1 MWRRLILSCLA
12 SLLSLTT
19 LSCHRADLAR
29 TVIDNPAP
37 PHQQV
42 AQAVAPVKPLI
53 LGVNQGERR
62 RRRFA
67 VSAPNF
73 ILKVDPQNGGSRDIT
88 MGYEDLPPGGVIP
101 PHWHKMAD
109 EILFI
114 HRGSGVVE
122 LGDEKEAFTEG
133 ATIFIPKDVRVT
145 VRNTGSGPLSVAF
158 FFSKPGFETF
168 LREMSAL
175 EGESFVPLS
184 PQELRAIRKRHEWHT
199 VYEDP

>member
-1 MWRRLILSCLA
+1 MLLA
-12 SLLSLTT
+12 TV
-19 LSCHRADLAR
+19 SCHRTGLDGTGIHNAGASQH
-29 TVIDNPAP
+29 PA
-37 PHQQV
+37 
-42 AQAVAPVKPLI
+42 AQAVGPAKPLI
-53 LGVNQGERR
+53 LGVDEGERR

-67 VSAPNF
+67 VSAPSF

-122 LGDEKEAFTEG
+122 LGDQKKAFTEG

-168 LREMSAL
+168 LRDMSVL
-175 EGESFVPLS
+175 DGEAFVPLS
-184 PQELRAIRKRHEWHT
+184 AEELRAIRKRHEWHT
-199 VYEDP
+199 VYEQP

>member
-1 MWRRLILSCLA
+1 MSRRLILCCLA
-12 SLLSLTT
+12 SLTL
-19 LSCHRADLAR
+19 LSCTRADLAR
-29 TVIDNPAP
+29 RFINNPAP
-37 PHQQV
+37 HQEIV
-42 AQAVAPVKPLI
+42 QAAAPAKPLI
-53 LGVNQGERR
+53 LGVNEGERR
-62 RRRFA
+62 RRRFS
-67 VSAPNF
+67 VSAPDF

-101 PHWHKMAD
+101 PHRHRMAD

-122 LGDEKEAFTEG
+122 LGEQKEAFTEG

-168 LREMSAL
+168 LREMSVL
-175 EGESFVPLS
+175 EGEAFEPLS

-199 VYEDP
+199 VYENP

>member
-1 MWRRLILSCLA
+1 MWRRLFLSCLV
-12 SLLSLTT
+12 SLLSLST

-29 TVIDNPAP
+29 MVSGNSAP

-42 AQAVAPVKPLI
+42 EPAVAPAKPLI
-53 LGVNQGERR
+53 LGVNEGERR
-62 RRRFA
+62 RRRFT

-175 EGESFVPLS
+175 EDASLVPLS

-199 VYEDP
+199 VYENP

>member
-1 MWRRLILSCLA
+1 MWRRLIFSCLA
-12 SLLSLTT
+12 SLLSLST
-19 LSCHRADLAR
+19 LSCHRADVAR
-29 TVIDNPAP
+29 TVIDSAAP
-37 PHQQV
+37 PHQQL
-42 AQAVAPVKPLI
+42 AQAAPAKPLI
-53 LGVNQGERR
+53 LGVHDGERR
-62 RRRFA
+62 RRRFG

-101 PHWHKMAD
+101 PHRHRMAD

-122 LGDEKEAFTEG
+122 LGNVKEAFTEG

-158 FFSKPGFETF
+158 FFSKPGFETY

-184 PQELRAIRKRHEWHT
+184 AEELRAIRKRHAWHT
-199 VYEDP
+199 VYENP

>member
-1 MWRRLILSCLA
+1 MWRRLSVSSLA
-12 SLLSLTT
+12 SLLYLTT
-19 LSCHRADLAR
+19 LSCHRADVAR
-29 TVIDNPAP
+29 TVVDDAAL

-42 AQAVAPVKPLI
+42 TQAVAPVKPLI
-53 LGVNQGERR
+53 LSVNEGERR

-67 VSAPNF
+67 VSAPDF
-73 ILKVDPQNGGSRDIT
+73 ILKVDPQNGGSTDIT
-88 MGYEDLPPGGVIP
+88 MGYEDVPPGGVIP
-101 PHWHKMAD
+101 PHRHKMAD

-122 LGDEKEAFTEG
+122 LGDQEEAFTDG

-158 FFSKPGFETF
+158 FFSKPGFESF

-184 PQELRAIRKRHEWHT
+184 AQELRAIRKRHEWHT
-199 VYEDP
+199 VYDNP

>member
-1 MWRRLILSCLA
+1 MHSLPIVSC
-12 SLLSLTT
+12 SVSVLLSLAA
-19 LSCHRADLAR
+19 LFGRAAWDR
-29 TVIDNPAP
+29 TAVRTPALE
-37 PHQQV
+37 HQPV
-42 AQAVAPVKPLI
+42 AQASAPAKPLI
-53 LGVNQGERR
+53 LRVNEGERR

-67 VSAPNF
+67 VSAPDF

-101 PHWHKMAD
+101 PHWHKVAD

-122 LGDEKEAFTEG
+122 LGDRKEAFTEG

-175 EGESFVPLS
+175 EGDAFVPLS
-184 PQELRAIRKRHEWHT
+184 AEELRAIRKRHEWHT
-199 VYEDP
+199 VYENP